1 VKRTY
6 GDVPCQTDGVT
17 NTVTTSGVG
26 DDKVPFGE
34 RILRAARQ
42 EIVESGILGLRV
54 LDVAENAG
62 CSVALIYRYFN
73 DRDGLLAAALERF
86 YLEDYDRMF
95 RAAEERLASTAQW
108 SLDDVIAIV
117 PKPHFPGSE
126 KRNTLRAELFAASAH
141 NPVLREQL
149 QRHMRR
155 YRERLGQL
163 STEIVG
169 RLPAADRFDFRLF
182 THFIFNQ
189 NWVQNDLLGENGV
202 TNESYEDFL
211 RHVMERLRLT

>member
-1 VKRTY
+1 MPITAAA
-6 GDVPCQTDGVT
+6 
-17 NTVTTSGVG
+17 
-26 DDKVPFGE
+26 KVANEDNIPFEE
-34 RILRAARQ
+34 RILRAARH

-54 LDVAENAG
+54 LDVAEKAG

-95 RAAEERLASTAQW
+95 RAAEERLASTEQW
-108 SLDDVIAIV
+108 SLDDVVAIV

-141 NPVLREQL
+141 NPVLRKQL

-155 YRERLGQL
+155 YRARLGEL
-163 STEIVG
+163 SNAIVG
-169 RLPAADRFDFRLF
+169 RLPASDRFDFRLF

-189 NWVQNDLLGENGV
+189 NWVQNDLLGDEGV
-202 TNESYEDFL
+202 TNESYEKFL
-211 RHVMERLRLT
+211 RHVLDRLRID

>member
-1 VKRTY
+1 M
-6 GDVPCQTDGVT
+6 
-17 NTVTTSGVG
+17 S
-26 DDKVPFGE
+26 DDKTPFDE

-42 EIVESGILGLRV
+42 EIVDSGILGLRV
-54 LDVAENAG
+54 LDVAEIAG

-95 RAAEERLASTAQW
+95 RAAEERLGDTEKW
-108 SLDDVIAIV
+108 SIDDVVAIV

-149 QRHMRR
+149 ERHMRR
-155 YRERLGQL
+155 YRARLEEL
-163 STEIVG
+163 STQIVG
-169 RLPAADRFDFRLF
+169 RLPADQRFDFRLF

-189 NWVQNDLLGENGV
+189 NWVQNDLLGDAGI
-202 TNESYEDFL
+202 TNRSYDEFL
-211 RHVMERLRLT
+211 RLVLERLRIS

>member
-1 VKRTY
+1 MPNSLTK
-6 GDVPCQTDGVT
+6 
-17 NTVTTSGVG
+17 SGVG
-26 DDKVPFGE
+26 NGDAPFDE

-54 LDVAENAG
+54 LDVAERAG

-95 RAAEERLASTAQW
+95 RAAEERLANTAKW
-108 SLDDVIAIV
+108 TLDDVVAIV

-126 KRNTLRAELFAASAH
+126 RRNTLRAELFAASAH

-149 QRHMRR
+149 QRHMCR
-155 YRERLGQL
+155 YRARLGEL
-163 STEIVG
+163 SSAIVG
-169 RLPAADRFDFRLF
+169 RLPEGVRFDFRLF

-189 NWVQNDLLGENGV
+189 NWVQNDLLGDEGV
-202 TNESYEDFL
+202 TNESYERFL
-211 RHVMERLRLT
+211 RHVLNRLRIN

>member
-1 VKRTY
+1 V
-6 GDVPCQTDGVT
+6 
-17 NTVTTSGVG
+17 S
-26 DDKVPFGE
+26 DDKTPFDE

-42 EIVESGILGLRV
+42 EIVDSGILGLRV
-54 LDVAENAG
+54 LDVAEIAG

-95 RAAEERLASTAQW
+95 RAAEERLGDTEKW
-108 SLDDVIAIV
+108 SIDDVVAIV

-126 KRNTLRAELFAASAH
+126 KRNTLRAELYAASAH

-149 QRHMRR
+149 ERHMRR
-155 YRERLGQL
+155 YRARLEEL
-163 STEIVG
+163 STQIVG
-169 RLPAADRFDFRLF
+169 RLPADQRFDFRLF

-189 NWVQNDLLGENGV
+189 NWVQNDLLGDAGI
-202 TNESYEDFL
+202 TNRSYDEFL
-211 RHVMERLRLT
+211 RLVLERLRIS

>member
-1 VKRTY
+1 V
-6 GDVPCQTDGVT
+6 
-17 NTVTTSGVG
+17 S
-26 DDKVPFGE
+26 DDKTPFDE

-42 EIVESGILGLRV
+42 EIVDSGILGLRV
-54 LDVAENAG
+54 LDVAEIAG

-95 RAAEERLASTAQW
+95 RAAEERLGDTEKW
-108 SLDDVIAIV
+108 SIDDVVAIV

-149 QRHMRR
+149 ERHMRR
-155 YRERLGQL
+155 YRARLEEL
-163 STEIVG
+163 STQIVG
-169 RLPAADRFDFRLF
+169 RLPADQRFDFRLF

-189 NWVQNDLLGENGV
+189 NWVQNDLLGDAGI
-202 TNESYEDFL
+202 TNRSYDDFL
-211 RHVMERLRLT
+211 RLVLERLRIS

>member
-1 VKRTY
+1 V
-6 GDVPCQTDGVT
+6 
-17 NTVTTSGVG
+17 S
-26 DDKVPFGE
+26 DDKTPFDE

-42 EIVESGILGLRV
+42 EIVDSGILGLRV
-54 LDVAENAG
+54 LDVAEIAG

-95 RAAEERLASTAQW
+95 RAAEERLGDTEKW
-108 SLDDVIAIV
+108 SIDDVVAIV

-149 QRHMRR
+149 ERHMRR
-155 YRERLGQL
+155 YRARLEEL
-163 STEIVG
+163 STQIVG
-169 RLPAADRFDFRLF
+169 RLPADQRFDFRLF

-189 NWVQNDLLGENGV
+189 NWVQNDLLGDAGI
-202 TNESYEDFL
+202 TNRSYDEFL
-211 RHVMERLRLT
+211 RLVLERLRIS

>member
-1 VKRTY
+1 MPNSLKPANV
-6 GDVPCQTDGVT
+6 
-17 NTVTTSGVG
+17 S
-26 DDKVPFGE
+26 DDKTPFDE

-54 LDVAENAG
+54 LDVAEKAG

-95 RAAEERLASTAQW
+95 RAAEERLGDTEKW
-108 SLDDVIAIV
+108 SLDDVVAIV

-149 QRHMRR
+149 ERHMRR
-155 YRERLGQL
+155 YRVRLEEL
-163 STEIVG
+163 STQIVG
-169 RLPAADRFDFRLF
+169 RLPADQRFDFRLF

-189 NWVQNDLLGENGV
+189 NWVQNDLLGDAGI
-202 TNESYEDFL
+202 TNRSYDEFL
-211 RHVMERLRLT
+211 RLVLERLRIS

>member
-1 VKRTY
+1 M
-6 GDVPCQTDGVT
+6 P
-17 NTVTTSGVG
+17 NTAATKVASE
-26 DDKVPFGE
+26 DNVPFEE
-34 RILRAARQ
+34 RILRAARH

-54 LDVAENAG
+54 LDVAEKAG

-95 RAAEERLASTAQW
+95 RAAEERLASTEQW
-108 SLDDVIAIV
+108 SLDDVVAIV

-155 YRERLGQL
+155 YRARLGEL
-163 STEIVG
+163 SNAIVG
-169 RLPAADRFDFRLF
+169 RLPASDRFDFRLF

-189 NWVQNDLLGENGV
+189 NWVQNDLLGDDGV
-202 TNESYEDFL
+202 TNESYDDFL
-211 RHVMERLRLT
+211 RHLLERLRVD

>member
-1 VKRTY
+1 M
-6 GDVPCQTDGVT
+6 P
-17 NTVTTSGVG
+17 NTAAAKVASE
-26 DDKVPFGE
+26 DNVPFEE
-34 RILRAARQ
+34 RILRAARH

-54 LDVAENAG
+54 LDVAEKAG

-95 RAAEERLASTAQW
+95 RAAEERLASTEQW
-108 SLDDVIAIV
+108 SLDDIVAIV

-126 KRNTLRAELFAASAH
+126 KRNTLPAELFAASAH

-155 YRERLGQL
+155 YRARLGEL
-163 STEIVG
+163 SNAIVG
-169 RLPAADRFDFRLF
+169 RLPASDRFDFRLF

-189 NWVQNDLLGENGV
+189 NWVQNDLLGDDGV
-202 TNESYEDFL
+202 TNESYDDFL
-211 RHVMERLRLT
+211 RHLLERLRVD

>member
-1 VKRTY
+1 M
-6 GDVPCQTDGVT
+6 P
-17 NTVTTSGVG
+17 NTVAAKVASE
-26 DDKVPFGE
+26 DNVPFEE
-34 RILRAARQ
+34 RILRAARH

-54 LDVAENAG
+54 LDVAEKAG

-95 RAAEERLASTAQW
+95 RAAEERLASTEQW
-108 SLDDVIAIV
+108 SLDDVVAIV

-155 YRERLGQL
+155 YRARLGEL
-163 STEIVG
+163 SNAIVG
-169 RLPAADRFDFRLF
+169 RLPASDRFDFRLF

-189 NWVQNDLLGENGV
+189 NWVQNDLLGDDGV
-202 TNESYEDFL
+202 TNESYDDFL
-211 RHVMERLRLT
+211 RHLLERLRVD

>member
-1 VKRTY
+1 M
-6 GDVPCQTDGVT
+6 
-17 NTVTTSGVG
+17 S
-26 DDKVPFGE
+26 DDKTPFDE

-42 EIVESGILGLRV
+42 EIVDSGILGLRV
-54 LDVAENAG
+54 LDVAEIAG

-95 RAAEERLASTAQW
+95 RAAEERLGDTEKW
-108 SLDDVIAIV
+108 SIDDVVAIV

-149 QRHMRR
+149 ERHMRR
-155 YRERLGQL
+155 YRARLEEL
-163 STEIVG
+163 STQIVG
-169 RLPAADRFDFRLF
+169 RLPADQRFDFRLF

-189 NWVQNDLLGENGV
+189 NWVQNDLLGDAGI
-202 TNESYEDFL
+202 TNRSYDDFL
-211 RHVMERLRLT
+211 RLVLERLRIS

>member
-1 VKRTY
+1 M
-6 GDVPCQTDGVT
+6 P
-17 NTVTTSGVG
+17 NTAAAKVASE
-26 DDKVPFGE
+26 DNVPFEE
-34 RILRAARQ
+34 RILRAARH

-54 LDVAENAG
+54 LDVAEKAG

-95 RAAEERLASTAQW
+95 RAAEERLASTEQW
-108 SLDDVIAIV
+108 SLDDVVAIV

-155 YRERLGQL
+155 YRARLGEL
-163 STEIVG
+163 SNAIVG
-169 RLPAADRFDFRLF
+169 RLPASDRFDFRLF

-189 NWVQNDLLGENGV
+189 NWVQNDLLGDDGV
-202 TNESYEDFL
+202 TNESYDDFL
-211 RHVMERLRLT
+211 RHLLERLRVD

>member
-1 VKRTY
+1 M
-6 GDVPCQTDGVT
+6 P
-17 NTVTTSGVG
+17 NTAAAKAVSE
-26 DDKVPFGE
+26 DNVPFDE

-54 LDVAENAG
+54 LDVAEKAG

-95 RAAEERLASTAQW
+95 RAAEERLASVDRW
-108 SLDDVIAIV
+108 SFDDVVAIV

-126 KRNTLRAELFAASAH
+126 KRNSIRAELFAASAH
-141 NPVLREQL
+141 NPVLRKQL

-155 YRERLGQL
+155 YRARLGEL
-163 STEIVG
+163 SADIVG
-169 RLPAADRFDFRLF
+169 RLPQSDHFDFRLF

-189 NWVQNDLLGENGV
+189 NWVQNDLLGDEGV
-202 TNESYEDFL
+202 TNESYEKFL
-211 RHVMERLRLT
+211 RHVLERLRLS